1 MAIKNIQTSHLVHD
15 LKNPANI
22 IEMGARTLLDKQD
35 SYGGLSSKQIKIV
48 KRMLRSA
55 LKIKQLA
62 NSMLEVDMGS
72 RGITRASDSTLSDI
86 LRAALI
92 EVFDVVEPAISE
104 SLEQAS
110 TVETLRKVLDA
121 HHVFLEA
128 KDHHLTKRIRIDDTK
143 LGLVLTNL
151 LSNALK
157 FKRENIFLRCSAEG
171 EAITVSVRD
180 DGPGIPEPYHE
191 QVFDQYF
198 QCVPSE
204 GFPVRGHGLGL
215 AGAQALT
222 EALGGRLYLCKTRR
236 GAEFVVE
243 VHCANDK

>member
-22 IEMGARTLLDKQD
+22 IEMGARTLLERQD
-35 SYGGLSSKQIKIV
+35 SYGGLSQKQLKVV
-48 KRMLRSA
+48 KRLLRSA

-72 RGITRASDSTLSDI
+72 CGITRVADCTLSEI
-86 LRAALI
+86 LKAALL
-92 EVFDVVEPAISE
+92 EVFDLVDPEISE
-104 SLEQAS
+104 ALEEAP
-110 TVETLRKVLDA
+110 TVEILRTVLSE

-128 KDHHLTKRIRIDDTK
+128 EEDHLTRHIRIDETK

-157 FKRENIFLRCSAEG
+157 FKRQSIFVKCRADSDSINI
-171 EAITVSVRD
+171 SVRD
-180 DGPGIPEPYHE
+180 DGPGIPEAYHE
-191 QVFDQYF
+191 KVFDEYF
-198 QCVPSE
+198 QCLPAE

-222 EALGGRLYLCKTRR
+222 EALGGRLYLCKTNY

-243 VHCANDK
+243 VRFTNDK

>member
-1 MAIKNIQTSHLVHD
+1 VAIKNIQTAHLVHD

-22 IEMGARTLLDKQD
+22 IEMGARTLLERQD
-35 SYGGLSSKQIKIV
+35 SYGGLSQKQLQVV

-55 LKIKQLA
+55 LKIKFLA
-62 NSMLEVDMGS
+62 NCMLEVDMGS
-72 RGITRASDSTLSDI
+72 CGVTKVSDATLSDI
-86 LRAALI
+86 LKSALV
-92 EVFDVVEPAISE
+92 EVFDLVDPGISE
-104 SLEQAS
+104 AVEETS
-110 TVETLRKVLDA
+110 TVENLRSVLSQ

-128 KDHHLTKRIRIDDTK
+128 EEDHLTQTVRIDKTK

-157 FKRENIFLRCSAEG
+157 FKRESIFLKCRTDG
-171 EAITVSVRD
+171 DLLNISVRD
-180 DGPGIPEPYHE
+180 DGPGIPETYHE
-191 QVFDQYF
+191 KVFDQYF
-198 QCVPSE
+198 QCVPAE

-222 EALGGRLYLCKTRR
+222 EALGGRLYLCKTTY

-243 VHCANDK
+243 VRFANEK